1 MILCTTVN
9 VITSCV
15 DTPVHGWGDNF
26 KLLYPLGL
34 PSRPPQVTAVTPL
47 TSRSFTVTWTILDTS
62 YSCRVILTNLRTGV
76 INSSTV
82 PENTNSYTVTGLSEN
97 DNYNVSITA
106 VGVCGMIT
114 SDPITVY
121 GKIIHGYVIM
131 YNIRIIQFF

>member
-1 MILCTTVN
+1 MVLCTTVN
-9 VITSCV
+9 VIKSCV
-15 DTPVHGWGDNF
+15 DTPVHGQGDNF

-34 PSRPPQVTAVTPL
+34 PSHPPQVTAVTPL

-82 PENTNSYTVTGLSEN
+82 PENTNSYTVTGLSDN

-121 GKIIHGYVIM
+121 GKIIHSYAIM
-131 YNIRIIQFF
+131 YNI